1 MSTDAAKHLTP
12 EERERLLKAF
22 EEKEKGTAQRKTR
35 LRKRAKLL
43 LMGDERGFEDDPS
56 AAGKGGGDA
65 EGDGG
70 KVIQSGGE
78 TSEGE
83 DEEMW
88 AKVAQVGEEQLES
101 KANEAEGSKGSGG
114 DEMAKGEAEEAGA
127 GADAVKVKIP
137 AGNGP
142 QAVKPDEEEQ
152 GSENAPSA
160 ADGTGDADVDAAE
173 KRGYERAMREMKGA
187 RGMSECYVRRAE

>member
-1 MSTDAAKHLTP
+1 MDAAKHLNP

-22 EEKEKGTAQRKTR
+22 EEKEKGTTQRKKR

-56 AAGKGGGDA
+56 AVGKDGAEA
-65 EGDGG
+65 EGDGRKG
-70 KVIQSGGE
+70 IQSGGE

-101 KANEAEGSKGSGG
+101 KVHDAERSKGSGG
-114 DEMAKGEAEEAGA
+114 DEVAEGEAGGAGA
-127 GADAVKVKIP
+127 GAVKVKVP
-137 AGNGP
+137 ARDGSQEVNPG
-142 QAVKPDEEEQ
+142 EEEQ
-152 GSENAPSA
+152 GGDNAPSA
-160 ADGTGDADVDAAE
+160 ADGTGDADLDAAE

-187 RGMSECYVRRAE
+187 AV